1 MHVKIP
7 FFRKDRDPNMDMK
20 FDDKGKDVMKVGK
33 FEGSTGSDRYNN
45 TTHKG
50 GQVSFAQ
57 VVHNGP
63 SRNNL
68 DNKFEDKGKGTI
80 VRYKT
85 SSSMEDG
92 EDESPKVILNSVFW
106 AFKPCIEGF

>member
-68 DNKFEDKGKGTI
+68 DNKFEDKGKGTMK
-80 VRYKT
+80 V
-85 SSSMEDG
+85 G
-92 EDESPKVILNSVFW
+92 EV
-106 AFKPCIEGF
+106 EGTRGGRKI